1 MTGPDVQDNRQ
12 HVDELDKRLRG
23 LNAALADLGNS
34 DEFDQ
39 LLKIIHFRGWTT
51 WPDLFLMN
59 TVVEAMERA
68 VDDVR
73 DLRKALLECALSIS
87 DAPVD

>member
-1 MTGPDVQDNRQ
+1 MTGPDVQDNRP

-23 LNAALADLGNS
+23 LSAALADLGNS
-34 DEFDQ
+34 DEFDE
-39 LLKIIHFRGWTT
+39 LLKTIHFRGWSS

-73 DLRKALLECALSIS
+73 DLRKALLECAQSIS
-87 DAPVD
+87 APPVE